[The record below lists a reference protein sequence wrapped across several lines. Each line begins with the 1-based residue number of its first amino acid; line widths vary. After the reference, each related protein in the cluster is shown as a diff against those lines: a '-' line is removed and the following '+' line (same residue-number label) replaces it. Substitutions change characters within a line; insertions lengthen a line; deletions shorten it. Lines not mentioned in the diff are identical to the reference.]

1 MSTDLRER
9 LARLPTAIVCDAYAR
24 TRLRPIE
31 KIVIPGVLPV
41 GLRTRAAGR
50 ARTQRMVI
58 VRDRERSAMV
68 NDRPLTFRLVEEARE
83 GDFLVV
89 TAPQGPAY
97 AIFGGMLG
105 IRASQRGVVG
115 VIVDGATRD
124 VAETDEVGLPVWARS
139 VTPVPGGYAGYSVH
153 ELEVPVVCGGVEI
166 CTGDWILADADGALV
181 IPAEDLEEI
190 LAVGEEMVA
199 AEEGTLARL
208 QEGASMDEAYPSR
221 GYYADSS
228 SGSPR

>member
-1 MSTDLRER
+1 MSDDLCQR
-9 LARLPTAIVCDAYAR
+9 LQQLPTAIVCDAYAR

-31 KIVIPGVLPV
+31 KILISGVMPV
-41 GLRTRAAGR
+41 GIRTRVAGR

-68 NDRPLTFRLVEEARE
+68 NDRPLTFRLVEEAEE

-89 TAPQGPAY
+89 TAPLGPDY

-105 IRASQRGVVG
+105 IRAKQRGVVG

-139 VTPVPGGYAGYSVH
+139 LTPVPGGYAGYSVL

-166 CTGDWILADADGALV
+166 RHRDFILADSDGALV
-181 IPAEDLEEI
+181 IPAEDIDEI
-190 LAVGEEMVA
+190 LAVGEEMVE
-199 AEEGTLARL
+199 AEVGTLARL
-208 QEGASMDEAYPSR
+208 QEGASMDDAYPSR
-221 GYYADSS
+221 GYYSNAPVEAS
-228 SGSPR
+228 